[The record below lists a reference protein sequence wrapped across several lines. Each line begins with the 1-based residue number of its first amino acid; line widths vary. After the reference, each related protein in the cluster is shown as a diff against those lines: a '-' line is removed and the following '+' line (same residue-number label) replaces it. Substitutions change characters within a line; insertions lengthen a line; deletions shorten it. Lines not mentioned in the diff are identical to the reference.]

1 MFPELLLAVGRTTPR
16 PSDKKSQNLAESLD
30 FWVVPGGPGHSGKVR
45 EGPGQKLK
53 KVKKLKNFRSV
64 NDFRQISEV

>member
-1 MFPELLLAVGRTTPR
+1 MRDSAKARTPW
-16 PSDKKSQNLAESLD
+16 PFDKKFPNLAESLD

-45 EGPGQKLK
+45 EAPGQKLK
-53 KVKKLKNFRSV
+53 KIKNYKFSTSV